1 MAPHIPS
8 EASPL
13 SSPLLFSTA
22 PPTTSRSFFLDSM
35 IVTRRLAA
43 ASSLNGQLGH
53 VLVLESHHLRVRAG
67 AGHVFVSP
75 LDRVTTASHH
85 RHLCLSVY
93 LGEGPERVCCGVR
106 ISSSLL
112 DRATNHRFKSMIVAM
127 ASRHLA
133 AEKLAML
140 MVSCRKL
147 ILLPFVLS

>member
-53 VLVLESHHLRVRAG
+53 VLVLESHHLRVRAD
-67 AGHVFVSP
+67 AGHVFV
-75 LDRVTTASHH
+75 VK
-85 RHLCLSVY
+85 
-93 LGEGPERVCCGVR
+93 G
-106 ISSSLL
+106 
-112 DRATNHRFKSMIVAM
+112 M
-127 ASRHLA
+127 A
-133 AEKLAML
+133 E
-140 MVSCRKL
+140 
-147 ILLPFVLS
+147 